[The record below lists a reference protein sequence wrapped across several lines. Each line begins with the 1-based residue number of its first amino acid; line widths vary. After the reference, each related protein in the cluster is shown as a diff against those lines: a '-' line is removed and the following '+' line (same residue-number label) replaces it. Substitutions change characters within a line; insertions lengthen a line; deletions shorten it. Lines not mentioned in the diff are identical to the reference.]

1 MNTVIRW
8 TEDQLVEE
16 ISGLDAQLTEV
27 PAEVGPADVK
37 ALRNAGVSRQGVLD
51 LIDVVSAFNIITRIA
66 DALEFDIPSWPDFL
80 RGAKVMKK
88 RGYK

>member
-27 PAEVGPADVK
+27 PA
-37 ALRNAGVSRQGVLD
+37 GV
-51 LIDVVSAFNIITRIA
+51 
-66 DALEFDIPSWPDFL
+66 EPS
-80 RGAKVMKK
+80 AKVAKSYLRQLLKDRQDTLRLLQFRKAQGMSSLQAQA
-88 RGYK
+88 GY